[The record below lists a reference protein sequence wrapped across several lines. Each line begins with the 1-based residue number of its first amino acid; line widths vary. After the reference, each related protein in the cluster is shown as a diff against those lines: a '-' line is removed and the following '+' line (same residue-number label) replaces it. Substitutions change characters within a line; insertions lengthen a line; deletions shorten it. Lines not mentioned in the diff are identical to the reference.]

1 MSFPP
6 IILLADLRNVHP
18 WIKSLFSARIDP
30 NFLLTGRFKYFFVSM
45 ANSHKRPKHFRNCE
59 EVQGILSQ
67 NSTQEKVPQTPYMS
81 QEQAALV
88 QAEIESMLKMA
99 ANTDRASG

>member
-1 MSFPP
+1 MDKKLVLCKNRSN
-6 IILLADLRNVHP
+6 I
-18 WIKSLFSARIDP
+18 
-30 NFLLTGRFKYFFVSM
+30 LLTGRFKHFFVSM

-81 QEQAALV
+81 QKQAALV

-99 ANTDRASG
+99 ANNRQSIRLKIF